1 MRVLVVEDNP
11 DILVNIV
18 DYLVLKGAV
27 VDALYNGQA
36 ALAQV
41 RRHEYDLLVLD
52 LSLPGL
58 DGLALC
64 AQLRAEH
71 NSLPVVM
78 LTARDTLQDKLSGFE
93 VGADDYLVKPF
104 ALPELWSRMQAVLKR
119 SQKSLP
125 RLLNVNDVTLDLDLR
140 QARRQQQ
147 LLNLNPKCLKLL
159 EILMRHAPNV
169 VSRETL
175 IDQLWADDP
184 PDSDGL
190 KAHIYLLR
198 NQLDKPF
205 SHSLLQTVHGQGYRL
220 AVVAAAQTSEQTQD
234 QAPAQTRELTNL
246 KAGESSDAP
255 DH

>member
-1 MRVLVVEDNP
+1 MRILVVEDNP

-18 DYLVLKGAV
+18 DYLVLKHCV
-27 VDALYNGQA
+27 VDALYNGTA
-36 ALAQV
+36 ALNQI
-41 RRHEYDLLVLD
+41 RQQEYDLLVLD

-64 AQLRAEH
+64 AQLRAEQ
-71 NSLPVVM
+71 NPLPIVM

-104 ALPELWSRMQAVLKR
+104 ALPELWSRIQAVLKR
-119 SQKSLP
+119 SQKQQARVLK
-125 RLLNVNDVTLDLDLR
+125 VCDVILALDLR
-140 QARRQQQ
+140 QAYRGQQ
-147 LLNLNPKCLKLL
+147 LLTLNPKCLKLL

-169 VSRETL
+169 VSRDTL
-175 IDQLWADDP
+175 IDQLWSDDP

-205 SHSLLQTVHGQGYRL
+205 SEALLHTVHGQGYRL
-220 AVVAAAQTSEQTQD
+220 AANK
-234 QAPAQTRELTNL
+234 QARVC
-246 KAGESSDAP
+246 
-255 DH
+255 

>member
-1 MRVLVVEDNP
+1 MRILVVEDNP

-18 DYLVLKGAV
+18 DYLTLKGAV
-27 VDALYNGQA
+27 VDALYNGEA
-36 ALAQV
+36 ALQQT

-64 AQLRAEH
+64 AQLRAEQ
-71 NSLPVVM
+71 NPLPIVM

-104 ALPELWSRMQAVLKR
+104 ALPELWSRILAVLKR
-119 SQKSLP
+119 AQKQQA
-125 RLLNVNDVTLDLDLR
+125 RQLLVADVTLDLDLR
-140 QARRQQQ
+140 QATRQQQ

-159 EILMRHAPNV
+159 EILMRHAPSV

-175 IDQLWADDP
+175 ISQLWADDP

-205 SHSLLQTVHGQGYRL
+205 SEALLQTVHGQGYRL
-220 AVVAAAQTSEQTQD
+220 ATKPQANNEQ
-234 QAPAQTRELTNL
+234 ANE
-246 KAGESSDAP
+246 
-255 DH
+255 

>member
-18 DYLVLKGAV
+18 DYLNLKGAV
-27 VDALYNGQA
+27 VDGFYNGQT
-36 ALAQV
+36 ALAQLAD
-41 RRHEYDLLVLD
+41 HEYDLLVLD

-58 DGLALC
+58 DGLAVC
-64 AQLRAEH
+64 EKLRELQ
-71 NSLPVVM
+71 NPIPVVM
-78 LTARDTLQDKLSGFE
+78 LTARDTLQDKLTGFE

-119 SQKSLP
+119 SQKQQA
-125 RLLNVNDVTLDLDLR
+125 RLLKLADVTLDLDLR
-140 QARRQQQ
+140 QATRQQQ

-159 EILMRHAPNV
+159 EVLLRHAPHV

-175 IDQLWADDP
+175 IDQLWSDDP

-190 KAHIYLLR
+190 KAHVYLLR

-205 SHSLLQTVHGQGYRL
+205 NYALLHTVHGQGYRL
-220 AVVAAAQTSEQTQD
+220 AVIDAD
-234 QAPAQTRELTNL
+234 L
-246 KAGESSDAP
+246 ESSE
-255 DH
+255 